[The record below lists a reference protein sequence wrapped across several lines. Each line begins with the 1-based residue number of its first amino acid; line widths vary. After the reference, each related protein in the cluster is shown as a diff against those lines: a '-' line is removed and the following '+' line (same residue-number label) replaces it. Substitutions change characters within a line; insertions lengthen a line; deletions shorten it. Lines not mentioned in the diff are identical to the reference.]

1 MTQLHKEIP
10 MKPAEHTVTPVS
22 SKAATMSKETPRST
36 GKPAAK
42 IGSATRKRTTIDAID
57 PATRQVI
64 GTVHITQESRIPEM
78 IAQAKTAQ
86 QTWGRLAFAERAK
99 SLSVLRDLIRARA
112 PEIADTI
119 TLGMGKP
126 LVEALSFDVAMVVED
141 LSGYIDHGAEYL
153 ADEPVAIAAHFGAH
167 KRALIRYVPRG
178 VVCVIA
184 PWNYPFELAMTPA
197 ITALAAGNAVIVKPT
212 SAVPLLGELIERLF
226 NDAFKDHPGLAQVVH
241 GPGALGS
248 VVATSPGV
256 DFVAFTGST
265 AVGRKLQAA
274 LGPLLRPSLMELGGC
289 DPLIICDD
297 ANLERAANAT
307 VFGRFSNNGQ
317 VCAAVKRVY
326 VHKRVA
332 KEYLAKVLAHVRA
345 LNVGPGK
352 TPSSDVGP
360 LANDRADQLL
370 RELLQDA
377 LDKGAKLEIG
387 GLPKSGGD
395 WYWPPTVLTKVNST
409 MRLMQEE
416 AFGPILPIQ
425 VVKDDDEAI
434 ELANASEYGLDAYV
448 FSADLDRAN
457 AIANR
462 LKAGSVD
469 INEVVVNY
477 TMPALPFGGVKQ
489 SGINRYH
496 GKIGLRLFT
505 DYKGMVIDD
514 GTADTEPYWFPYT
527 QAKLDA
533 AKLQFS
539 IS

>member
-1 MTQLHKEIP
+1 MNSAKKTNAAHSA
-10 MKPAEHTVTPVS
+10 KPLTAEP
-22 SKAATMSKETPRST
+22 SKSRA
-36 GKPAAK
+36 GAK
-42 IGSATRKRTTIDAID
+42 LQSANNEQQFLTAID
-57 PATRQVI
+57 PVTQQMI
-64 GTVHITQESRIPEM
+64 GKVQITEEARIPGM
-78 IAQAKTAQ
+78 VARARIAQEA
-86 QTWGRLAFAERAK
+86 WGRLHFSERSKAL
-99 SLSVLRDLIRARA
+99 SLLRDLIKRRSQ
-112 PEIADTI
+112 EIAETI
-119 TLGMGKP
+119 SRGMGKP
-126 LVEALSFDVAMVVED
+126 LVEALAYDVAMVVED
-141 LSGYIDHGAEYL
+141 LSGYIEHGAEYL
-153 ADEPVAIAAHFGAH
+153 ADEPAAIAGHFGPH

-184 PWNYPFELAMTPA
+184 PWNFPFELAMTPA
-197 ITALAAGNAVIVKPT
+197 LTALAAGNAVIVKPT

-226 NDAFKDHPGLAQVVH
+226 DDAFKDHPGIAQVVH

-248 VVATSPGV
+248 VVATAPGV

-289 DPLIICDD
+289 DPLIVCDD

-326 VHKRVA
+326 VHAKVA
-332 KEYLAKVLAHVRA
+332 DKYLEKVLARVRA
-345 LNVGPGK
+345 VKVGPG
-352 TPSSDVGP
+352 TDPTSDVCP
-360 LANDRADQLL
+360 LANHRGDKML

-387 GLPKSGGD
+387 GAPQPGNG
-395 WYWPPTVLTKVNST
+395 WYWQPTVLTNVDSS
-409 MRLMQEE
+409 MRVMQEE
-416 AFGPILPIQ
+416 AFGPMLPIQ
-425 VVKDDDEAI
+425 TVRDDNEAI
-434 ELANASEYGLDAYV
+434 SLANSTEYGLDAYV
-448 FSADLDRAN
+448 FSADLNRAN

-469 INEVVVNY
+469 INEVIVNY

-514 GTADTEPYWFPYT
+514 GTTDTEPYWFPYT

-533 AKLQFS
+533 AKKQFVGT
-539 IS
+539 